1 MRPDLLFCRGRPLL
15 KDGWA
20 CWYSIVL
27 VTGAEE
33 YASLAAEVEAMSRL
47 LADGEWGSPQP
58 RRDVAA
64 TAELMYRRALDH
76 ASHDVAALGADQFW
90 IDRFCS
96 RVEQPA
102 GEQTRPAS
110 DADVIAALNLAR
122 LAMAEAA
129 VAVASNQS
137 DESNQDETRQVR
149 RQTHWGEGL
158 STAVAQLRVLRRA
171 VVREYAHVV
180 HDKPRSL
187 VIRLIITLGISLGW
201 VAFYRVSDLSDDY
214 DTIGGLALYL
224 FSAVVG
230 SVVCTNALCFDA
242 VRVKAA
248 LSRGVPLWRIL
259 VAKNVAMLSGVV
271 AAGCVVIAALAAI
284 GNFELVVLL
293 DQLVATTLLW
303 LGVGN
308 LLSVA
313 APLRQEPFSE
323 RLRDGT
329 WKLYLMSFGI
339 SYGVGLGVSLMVYW
353 RVWARSVAAETL
365 SGGDWLALILV
376 LASAVLSYLLITSAA
391 VNLARTRI
399 IRRALSEEMIDYRTN
414 PDHQLRSTAPRNRN

>member
-15 KDGWA
+15 KDGRA

-47 LADGEWGSPQP
+47 LADGEWGSTRS
-58 RRDVAA
+58 RRDIAA

-76 ASHDVAALGADQFW
+76 ASHDLAALGADQFW

-102 GEQTRPAS
+102 VEQTRPAS
-110 DADVIAALNLAR
+110 DADVIAAINLAR

-137 DESNQDETRQVR
+137 DEPHKDGTPRVR

-329 WKLYLMSFGI
+329 WKPYLMSFGI

-414 PDHQLRSTAPRNRN
+414 QQTPITS